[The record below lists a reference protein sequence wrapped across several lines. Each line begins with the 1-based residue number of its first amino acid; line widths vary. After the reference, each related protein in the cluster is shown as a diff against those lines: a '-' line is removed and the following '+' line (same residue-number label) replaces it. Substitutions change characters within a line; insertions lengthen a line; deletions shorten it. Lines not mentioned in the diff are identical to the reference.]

1 MCGIAGFF
9 DPEASGAEAPG
20 SEGEAILER
29 MNRALAHRGPDGR
42 GTYCRDGVGL
52 AHTRLAVVDL
62 AGGLQPFLS
71 EDGRT
76 AVILNGE
83 IYNHGELRD
92 DLVREG
98 RRFRTRTD
106 TEVLLQLYESMG
118 ERCVDR
124 LRGMFA
130 FAVWDSRKRALW
142 LARDR
147 MGIKPLYY
155 HWNGEM
161 FVFGSE
167 PKAVLE
173 HPSVS
178 RTLDER
184 AIDDFFTFGYV
195 PSPRTIFGGIRKL
208 EPGHALQVSA
218 RGITDTQYWDL
229 DFTPGPYSR
238 GGAEER
244 LRHALEEAVR
254 SEMGADVPIGAL
266 LSGGIDSTA
275 VLGFMAG
282 RVGAGIPTFTATFP
296 DTDDPDRVHSI
307 LAADTYRAGWREIQV
322 TEPDSGML
330 DLLAWHFDEPFADPS
345 SVPTY
350 LVCGDARRSVTVCL
364 TGDGG
369 DESFGGYRRY
379 RANEARRSI
388 RGMLA
393 ADRAP
398 ALLAAMGRFAPE
410 GSWVPKPLRFRT
422 ALRDAEVCPRAA
434 YRREMS
440 ITSPEMKRIFYGER
454 LKRAI
459 EGHDPFSILNRHF
472 ERAEGWDSTSQLQ
485 YADFKSYLPD
495 GILTK
500 MDRAS
505 MAHGLEARVPLLDQG
520 LVEFVAALPSSSK
533 ATRGKGK
540 RLLRGAL
547 RGMVPARILNRR
559 KRGFTP
565 PVARWLDGNTG
576 ALFTDRI
583 LSGDSF
589 VSGYL
594 DTEGIRRIWEGQRGG
609 ARRDTQLLWAILA
622 LECWGRRL
630 L

>member
-1 MCGIAGFF
+1 MCGIAGFLG
-9 DPEASGAEAPG
+9 PAATGP
-20 SEGEAILER
+20 EGEAVLTR
-29 MNRALAHRGPDGR
+29 MNRTLAHRGPDGQ

-83 IYNHGELRD
+83 IYNHGALRD
-92 DLVREG
+92 ELVREG
-98 RRFRTRTD
+98 HRFRTRTD
-106 TEVLLQLYESMG
+106 TEVLLQMYESMG
-118 ERCVDR
+118 ARCVDR

-130 FAVWDSRKRALW
+130 FAVWDSRARTLW

-155 HWNGEM
+155 HWDGEV

-167 PKAVLE
+167 LKAVLE
-173 HPSVS
+173 HPGVL
-178 RTLDER
+178 RAVDET

-195 PSPRTIFGGIRKL
+195 PSPRTIFRGVRKL
-208 EPGHALQVSA
+208 EPGHMLHVSA
-218 RGITDTQYWDL
+218 RGITDERYWDL
-229 DFTPGPYSR
+229 DFTPGRAPR
-238 GGAEER
+238 GGAAEEE
-244 LRHALEEAVR
+244 LRQALDQAVT
-254 SEMGADVPIGAL
+254 SELGADVPIGAL
-266 LSGGIDSTA
+266 LSGGVDSTA

-282 RVGAGIPTFTATFP
+282 RIGAGVPTFTATFP
-296 DTDDPDRVHSI
+296 GTDDQDRAHSI
-307 LAADTYRAGWREIQV
+307 LAAEAYGAGWREIEV
-322 TEPDSGML
+322 TEPDSALL
-330 DLLAWHFDEPFADPS
+330 DRLAWHFDEPFADPS
-345 SVPTY
+345 AVPTY

-369 DESFGGYRRY
+369 DENFGGYRRY

-388 RGMLA
+388 RGLLA
-393 ADRAP
+393 ADHVP
-398 ALLAAMGRFAPE
+398 GLLLAAGRFAPE
-410 GSWVPKPLRFRT
+410 GAWIPKPLRLRA
-422 ALRDAEVCPRAA
+422 ALRDAAASPREA
-434 YRREMS
+434 YRMEMS
-440 ITSPEMKRIFYGER
+440 VASPATKSVFYGER

-459 EGHDPFSILNRHF
+459 LGHDPFSILDRHF
-472 ERAEGWDSTSQLQ
+472 DRALGWDSTSSLQ

-505 MAHGLEARVPLLDQG
+505 MAHGLEARVPLLDQA
-520 LVEFVAALPSSSK
+520 LVEFVAALPSSTK

-565 PVARWLDGNTG
+565 PVARWLDGSTG
-576 ALFTDRI
+576 SLFQDRV
-583 LSGDSF
+583 LGRGSF

-594 DTEGIRRIWEGQRGG
+594 DIDGIRRIWDAQRGG
-609 ARRDTQLLWAILA
+609 SRRNTQLLWAVLA
-622 LECWGRRL
+622 LECWGRRFL
-630 L
+630 

>member
-9 DPEASGAEAPG
+9 GPEVSGPE
-20 SEGEAILER
+20 SEAILER
-29 MNRALAHRGPDGR
+29 MNRSLAHRGPDGR
-42 GTYCRDGVGL
+42 GIYCRDGVGL

-71 EDGRT
+71 VDGRT

-83 IYNHGELRD
+83 IYNHVELRN
-92 DLVREG
+92 DLLREG
-98 RRFRTRTD
+98 RQFRTRTD
-106 TEVLLQLYESMG
+106 TEVLLQMYETMG

-130 FAVWDSRKRALW
+130 FAVWDSRKKALW

-147 MGIKPLYY
+147 IGIKPLYY
-155 HWNGEM
+155 HWNGEV

-167 PKAVLE
+167 LKAVLE
-173 HPSVS
+173 HPSVF
-178 RTLDER
+178 RTVDET

-195 PSPRTIFGGIRKL
+195 PSPRTIFRGVRKL
-208 EPGHALQVSA
+208 EPGHTLQVSA
-218 RGITDTQYWDL
+218 RGITDARYWDL
-229 DFTPGPYSR
+229 DFTPGRTPR
-238 GGAEER
+238 GGAAEEE
-244 LRHALEEAVR
+244 LRQALDHAVG
-254 SEMGADVPIGAL
+254 SELGADVPIGAL
-266 LSGGIDSTA
+266 LSGGVDSTA
-275 VLGFMAG
+275 VLGFMAA
-282 RVGAGIPTFTATFP
+282 RMGAGVPTFTATFP
-296 DTDDPDRVHSI
+296 DTDDQDRTHSI
-307 LAADTYRAGWREIQV
+307 LAAETYRAGWREIEV
-322 TEPDSGML
+322 TEPDPGLL
-330 DLLAWHFDEPFADPS
+330 DRLAWHFDEPFADPS

-369 DESFGGYRRY
+369 DENFGGYRRY

-388 RGMLA
+388 RSLLA
-393 ADRAP
+393 ADRVP
-398 ALLAAMGRFAPE
+398 ALLAAVGRFAPE
-410 GSWVPKPLRFRT
+410 GPWIPKPLRLRT
-422 ALRDAEVCPRAA
+422 ALRDAAACPRAA
-434 YRREMS
+434 YRKEMS
-440 ITSPEMKRIFYGER
+440 IASPETKSVFYGAR

-459 EGHDPFSILNRHF
+459 LGHDPFSILDGHF

-505 MAHGLEARVPLLDQG
+505 MAHGLEARVPLLDQA

-547 RGMVPARILNRR
+547 RGIVPSRILNRR

-565 PVARWLDGNTG
+565 PVARWLDGKTG
-576 ALFTDRI
+576 ALFTDRV
-583 LSGDSF
+583 LGSDSF
-589 VSGYL
+589 VSGHL
-594 DTEGIRRIWEGQRGG
+594 DIGGIRRIWDGQRGG
-609 ARRDTQLLWAILA
+609 ARRDTQLLWAVLA
-622 LECWGRRL
+622 LECWGRRFL
-630 L
+630 